1 MTGVTQMHMI
11 TLLCSFH
18 EAFWMVWWIKQNHV
32 IRSLGSREWPR
43 SFLTGGAGCLFLT
56 FVYGIVWY
64 GMRES
69 LSCLPAILFFAV
81 SFSLLWEC
89 EEKESFLYTA
99 GYLLGLE
106 VTLWFAG
113 RMAQHGVLIGQ
124 AAWLGLNL
132 FGILMLQFGRLR
144 EYRQQLLEI
153 FGTMGAAFFLTLFFS
168 NFFWDMLRGER
179 IKEYFNLAC
188 LTTVLAATYFY
199 AQKARMREQ
208 MEYLDLQN
216 GLLEQG
222 YRKTY
227 DFYAENAKLYHDMHH
242 HLRAVEQMIAKGD
255 DAGALEYIASVQE
268 PVRTAAVPVCTGM
281 NLVDTVLYEAK
292 ERAEAKNIDLQI
304 EASLFSGMERVQKK
318 DICALF
324 ANLTGNA
331 LEAAKSR
338 IRITTRTVPG
348 MLLLEILNDYREK
361 PEISEGR
368 MQTGKADRT
377 KHGWGLRIVEQIVR
391 KYEGQIDY
399 EIEEETGDF
408 WVRVWLNL

>member
-1 MTGVTQMHMI
+1 
-11 TLLCSFH
+11 
-18 EAFWMVWWIKQNHV
+18 
-32 IRSLGSREWPR
+32 
-43 SFLTGGAGCLFLT
+43 
-56 FVYGIVWY
+56 
-64 GMRES
+64 
-69 LSCLPAILFFAV
+69 
-81 SFSLLWEC
+81 
-89 EEKESFLYTA
+89 
-99 GYLLGLE
+99 
-106 VTLWFAG
+106 
-113 RMAQHGVLIGQ
+113 
-124 AAWLGLNL
+124 
-132 FGILMLQFGRLR
+132 
-144 EYRQQLLEI
+144 
-153 FGTMGAAFFLTLFFS
+153 
-168 NFFWDMLRGER
+168 
-179 IKEYFNLAC
+179 
-188 LTTVLAATYFY
+188 
-199 AQKARMREQ
+199 MREQ

-227 DFYAENAKLYHDMHH
+227 DFYTENAKLYHDMHH

-281 NLVDTVLYEAK
+281 DLVDTVLYETK

-324 ANLTGNA
+324 ANLTENA

-361 PEISEGR
+361 PESSEGH
-368 MQTGKADRT
+368 MQTQKADRA

-408 WVRVWLNL
+408 RVRVWLNL